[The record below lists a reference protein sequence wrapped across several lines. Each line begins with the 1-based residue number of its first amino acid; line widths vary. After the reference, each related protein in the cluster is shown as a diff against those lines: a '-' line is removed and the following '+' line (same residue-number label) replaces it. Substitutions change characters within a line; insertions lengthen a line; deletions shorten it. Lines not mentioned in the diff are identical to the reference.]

1 MKKLIIAGAI
11 AVVVGSGA
19 FAAFRFGGSS
29 NEVGSAAVVMAA
41 EEQQAQ
47 EARDGVTV
55 DARVVPVQSAELS
68 LPLSGIAAEVLV
80 AEGDSVE
87 AGQVL
92 VRLKATQQAAAVAQA
107 EAQVVRAEARLAEL
121 MAGAREQEVAAAQA
135 ALEGAEARL
144 SRVQNGALPEEIT
157 AARAALAEA
166 QASLQKVLEGASDQ
180 QTIAAQADLANA
192 EAIRRQA
199 QAAYDRV
206 AGNPDIGARPE
217 AAQLEQAT
225 NGVNAAQARLA
236 DLQRGASAADIAA
249 ARARVQRAQAQ
260 LDLLSAANPAD
271 VAEAEAA
278 VRQSQAQLDLIEA
291 GVRVET
297 IAVAEADVQ
306 AAKAAL
312 AQAQAALA
320 DMELRAPFAG
330 TVASLN
336 AVVGEQITAGAPVAV
351 LGDLT
356 RWQIETEDLTEFD
369 AVNVKPGDS
378 VTIAFDA
385 LPDLQ
390 KDGVV
395 KLVRPIGEN
404 NRGDIVYTLV
414 IEPSEHD
421 ARLLWN
427 MTAVVTMAQ

>member
-11 AVVVGSGA
+11 AAVVASGV
-19 FAAFRFGGSS
+19 FAAVRFGGS
-29 NEVGSAAVVMAA
+29 ETDGSAAVAIAA

-47 EARDGVTV
+47 QTRAGVTV
-55 DARVVPVQSAELS
+55 DGRVLPVQSAELS
-68 LPLSGIAAEVLV
+68 LPLNGIAAEVLV
-80 AEGDSVE
+80 AEGDQVE

-107 EAQVVRAEARLAEL
+107 EAQVTRAKAQLAEL
-121 MAGAREQEVAAAQA
+121 QAGAREQEVAAAQA
-135 ALEGAEARL
+135 ALDGANARL
-144 SRVQNGALPEEIT
+144 SRVENGALPEEIT
-157 AARAALAEA
+157 ATRAGLAEA
-166 QASLQKVLEGASDQ
+166 QAALQKVLEGASDQ
-180 QTIAAQADLANA
+180 QTIAAETDLANA

-206 AGNPDIGARPE
+206 AGNPDIGARLE

-225 NGVNAAQARLA
+225 NAVTAAQARLA
-236 DLQRGASAADIAA
+236 DLQRGAGAADIAA

-278 VRQSQAQLDLIEA
+278 VRQSQAQLDLLEA
-291 GVRVET
+291 GVRDET
-297 IAVAEADVQ
+297 VAVAEAAVQ
-306 AAKAAL
+306 AAEAAL
-312 AQAQAALA
+312 AQAQAAL
-320 DMELRAPFAG
+320 DETELRAPFAG
-330 TVASLN
+330 SVAALN
-336 AVVGEQITAGAPVAV
+336 AVVGEQIAAGAPLAV

-369 AVNVKPGDS
+369 AVNVKPGDA
-378 VTIAFDA
+378 VTLTFDA

-395 KLVRPIGEN
+395 KLIRPIGEN

-414 IEPSEHD
+414 IEPNEHD

-427 MTAVVTMAQ
+427 MTAVVTLAQ

>member
-11 AVVVGSGA
+11 ALVVGSGV
-19 FAAFRFGGSS
+19 FAVVRLGGSG
-29 NEVGSAAVVMAA
+29 NESSTAAIAMAA

-47 EARDGVTV
+47 QVRDGVTV

-80 AEGDSVE
+80 AEGETVE

-92 VRLKATQQAAAVAQA
+92 VRLKSTQQAAAVAQA
-107 EAQVVRAEARLAEL
+107 EAQVVRAEARLTEL
-121 MAGAREQEVAAAQA
+121 QAGAREQEIAAAQA
-135 ALEGAEARL
+135 TLDGAEARL
-144 SRVQNGALPEEIT
+144 SRVQNGALPEEVT
-157 AARAALAEA
+157 GTRAALAEA
-166 QASLQKVLEGASDQ
+166 QAALQKVLEGASDQ
-180 QTIAAQADLANA
+180 QTIAAEADLANA

-236 DLQRGASAADIAA
+236 DLQRGASTADISA

-271 VAEAEAA
+271 VAEAEAL

-330 TVASLN
+330 SVAALQ
-336 AVVGEQITAGAPVAV
+336 AVVGEQITAGAPVVV

-369 AVNVKPGDS
+369 AVNVKPGDA

-395 KLVRPIGEN
+395 KLVRAIGEN

-427 MTAVVTMAQ
+427 MTAVVSLVQ